1 MKFDRF
7 IGLGF
12 VAAFALGF
20 IIATNI
26 PQRILP

>member
-1 MKFDRF
+1 MHRLL
-7 IGLGF
+7 GLAF

-20 IIATNI
+20 IIACNI